1 MSYLFSD
8 EWGTY
13 YDLDRILLTLEGFP
27 AEIEALYVA
36 LYLAECSQAHVR
48 LFHVTENVER
58 KEQVFRGLSGLA
70 AEKAEWM
77 KVRLEIEVGEGNPVD
92 LILAEAEAHDLVV
105 MGGKRKL
112 REEFFGSVSSG
123 VIRRAPR
130 PVVVV
135 TSPIAELGVKKE
147 PLKKIL
153 VSLRNIVEDRAA
165 VKLAAAL
172 TSSAA
177 IKDFEV
183 VALHVLTLPQT
194 TPISAYS
201 KDMREEE
208 RRFLKEVGELTKSIA
223 RPMTP
228 RVVVGRS
235 VGRSIV
241 GFAEENRSDI
251 IILGEREK
259 PGPFRR
265 LLGTE
270 ALHVS
275 RNAPCGVVLIYK
287 A

>member
-13 YDLDRILLTLEGFP
+13 YGLDRILLPLEGFP
-27 AEIEALYVA
+27 AEVEALDVA
-36 LYLAECSQAHVR
+36 LYLAECSQADVR
-48 LFHVTENVER
+48 LFHITESVER
-58 KEQVFRGLSGLA
+58 KEQIFQRLRDLST
-70 AEKAEWM
+70 EKAGWM
-77 KVRLEIEVGEGNPVD
+77 KVRLEVEVGEGNPVD
-92 LILAEAEAHDLVV
+92 EILDGAEGHDLIV

-135 TSPIAELGVKKE
+135 TSPTTEWGVRKE
-147 PLKKIL
+147 PLKRLL
-153 VSLRNIVEDRAA
+153 VPLRDIVEDRAP

-177 IKDFEV
+177 IKDFEMA
-183 VALHVLTLPQT
+183 ALHVLTLPQT
-194 TPISAYS
+194 APISAYS
-201 KDMREEE
+201 KHMWEEE
-208 RRFLKEVGELTKSIA
+208 RRFLKEVGELTRRIA
-223 RPMTP
+223 RPITP
-228 RVVVGRS
+228 SVMVGRS

-241 GFAEENRSDI
+241 GFAEEHRSDI

-270 ALHVS
+270 ALYVS
-275 RNAPCGVVLIYK
+275 RNAPCSVVLIYK